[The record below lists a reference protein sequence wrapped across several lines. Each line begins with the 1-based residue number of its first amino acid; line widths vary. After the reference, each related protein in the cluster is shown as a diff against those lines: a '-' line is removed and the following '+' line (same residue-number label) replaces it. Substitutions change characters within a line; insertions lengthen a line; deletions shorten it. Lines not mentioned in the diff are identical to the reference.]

1 MHHAFVL
8 SELHDEPAP
17 PPWIDHIHTT
27 AGGGLCCGAAKTLSG
42 QLHAW
47 ALTLGTL
54 LAVFTVVSRI
64 VWLLRLREFSA
75 SREFRH

>member
-27 AGGGLCCGAAKTLSG
+27 AGGTRAVYAAVQQK
-42 QLHAW
+42 
-47 ALTLGTL
+47 
-54 LAVFTVVSRI
+54 R
-64 VWLLRLREFSA
+64 
-75 SREFRH
+75 